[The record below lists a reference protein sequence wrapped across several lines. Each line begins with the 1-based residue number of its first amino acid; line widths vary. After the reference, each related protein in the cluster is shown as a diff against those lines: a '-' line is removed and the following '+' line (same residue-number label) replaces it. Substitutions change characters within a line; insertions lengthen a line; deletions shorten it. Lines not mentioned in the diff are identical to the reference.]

1 MQHGGSRLVEGREG
15 MPLGVITFH
24 LDVDVC
30 VCVCQGGASCS
41 ISLLQETQMMV
52 ITLPAA
58 FEQNEKTIRTFV
70 II

>member
-1 MQHGGSRLVEGREG
+1 MQHGGSRLVEGRER

-30 VCVCQGGASCS
+30 VCVRGGASCS

-58 FEQNEKTIRTFV
+58 FEQNERTIRTSV
-70 II
+70 IV